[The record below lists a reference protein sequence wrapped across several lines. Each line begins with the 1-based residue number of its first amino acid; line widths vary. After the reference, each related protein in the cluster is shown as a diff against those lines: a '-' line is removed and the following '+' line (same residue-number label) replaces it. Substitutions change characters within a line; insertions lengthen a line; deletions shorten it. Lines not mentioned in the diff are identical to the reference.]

1 MFLTGQVKPSRLTAT
16 KGEKYHLDMARHC
29 VGVGYYDR
37 RHTDWLKKIAL
48 NKRFYKGDQFVKD
61 EDLSAFFLSATGDA
75 TTRIKM
81 VFNIIR
87 PMVEQYR
94 GSSINM
100 DFNGQVYAVGSQAYS
115 RKIKRYERLDFYDDL
130 ARELPDQLSKAITDR
145 LPVGRSKAETQKNF
159 EDIDVDDVVET
170 FNSFLSN
177 LKKRNRLESYK
188 LPFAQSM
195 AFSGNVTNYPYEH
208 HGHWAFRHVQSENF
222 FWDRS
227 AREYDLRDAS
237 FWGERWDVDN
247 ATIFETW
254 QDMQQSD
261 RLAIDNYD
269 MNNADIYYNQGNPG
283 EATSSGV
290 DMVKRGK
297 TPVFRVIWVD
307 TEEFEYGYVKDAYG
321 EPYMDRINY
330 TYEDEDK
337 PRFTMEDVIPLEQL
351 PAEKKK
357 RIGKK
362 KTRKMKVDILRFCE
376 FIPNEYTGVY
386 KTNNGGDYNDIVL
399 KFGIFEGCER
409 DPLSPFNIL
418 PPYITNFWSYV
429 DGEALSPI
437 DDSIDPQ
444 RLINRFI
451 SISENRI
458 NRSSSDFIAY
468 DEDALPG
475 EDGAEKTMLRDIAQ
489 GNPVRLRTRGRGLP
503 NAVMNVQSNIS
514 NSTFSMFNMVNSIVG
529 FNQHTTGINS
539 EMNGQASG
547 GSEQLVGVTEAL
559 IQRGSILQQPFYNA
573 ISEVH
578 LGLFNSMLT
587 RGKRIYA
594 NNGTEL
600 YDMVGKEGAQIIKI
614 TKSMAMEDMACD
626 IRRDAG
632 DPILKQAANQTL
644 DILAD
649 KGFIDKGTYATL
661 YGRSTPESIGV
672 ALRRIAKEEAMA
684 ARAQS
689 EQEAGLMQ
697 QVANEE
703 ATQQAK
709 QQNLQAITM
718 QREDQKM
725 AAEHKNKID
734 QVVAKGLINAMNK
747 K

>member
-1 MFLTGQVKPSRLTAT
+1 
-16 KGEKYHLDMARHC
+16 MARHC

-37 RHTDWLKKIAL
+37 RHTEWLKKISL
-48 NKRFYKGDQFVKD
+48 NKRFYKGDQYIKD
-61 EDLSAFFLSATGDA
+61 EDLSAFFLSATGDP

-81 VFNIIR
+81 TFNIIR

-115 RKIKRYERLDFYDDL
+115 RRIKRYERLDFYDDL
-130 ARELPDQLSKAITDR
+130 SRQLPPQLAGALRDR
-145 LPVGRSKAETQKNF
+145 LPIGNTKAETQQNF
-159 EDIDVDDVVET
+159 EEIDVDDVVET
-170 FNSFLSN
+170 MNSYLAN
-177 LKKRNRLESYK
+177 VKKRNRLDSYK

-195 AFSGNVTNYPYEH
+195 AFSGAVVTYPYEH
-208 HGHWAFRHVQSENF
+208 FGHWAMRHIQSENY

-227 AREYDLRDAS
+227 AREYDARDAS

-247 ATIFETW
+247 STIFETW
-254 QDMQQSD
+254 QDMAASD
-261 RLAIDNYD
+261 RIALDNYD
-269 MNNADIYYNQGNPG
+269 MNNADIYYNVGNPG
-283 EATSSGV
+283 GATSSGV

-307 TEEFEYGYVKDAYG
+307 TEEYEYGYVKDEYG
-321 EPYMDRINY
+321 EPYMDRINF
-330 TYEDEDK
+330 TYADEDK
-337 PRFTMEDVIPLEQL
+337 PRFTKADLIPLSEL
-351 PAEKKK
+351 PKEKKLK
-357 RIGKK
+357 LKGKS
-362 KTRKMKVDILRFCE
+362 TRKMKVDILRFCE

-399 KFGIFEGCER
+399 KFGVFEGCQR
-409 DPLSPFNIL
+409 DPLSPFNIM
-418 PPYITNFWSYV
+418 PPYICNFWSYV

-468 DEDALPG
+468 DESALPQ
-475 EDGAEKTMLRDIAQ
+475 EDGAEATMLRDIAQ
-489 GNPVRLRTRGRGLP
+489 GNPVRFKTRGMGLP
-503 NAVMNVQSNIS
+503 NAVQNVQSNIS
-514 NSTFSMFNMVNSIVG
+514 NSTFSLFNMVNSIVG

-573 ISEVH
+573 ISEVY
-578 LGLFNSMLT
+578 LGLYQSILSL
-587 RGKRIYA
+587 GKSIYA
-594 NNGTEL
+594 KNGTEL
-600 YDMVGKEGAQIIKI
+600 YDMVGVDGAQLIKI
-614 TKSMAMEDMACD
+614 SKNMLLEDFACD

-644 DILAD
+644 DTLAAN
-649 KGFIDKGTYATL
+649 GMIDKATYGKL

-672 ALRRIAKEEAMA
+672 ALRRLVREEAMA
-684 ARAQS
+684 ARAQG
-689 EQEAGLMQ
+689 EQENQMMQ

-709 QQNLQAITM
+709 VQNLQAATM
-718 QREDQKM
+718 QREDARM
-725 AAEHKNKID
+725 AADHKNKID
-734 QVVAKGLINAMNK
+734 QVIAKGVVNAMNK